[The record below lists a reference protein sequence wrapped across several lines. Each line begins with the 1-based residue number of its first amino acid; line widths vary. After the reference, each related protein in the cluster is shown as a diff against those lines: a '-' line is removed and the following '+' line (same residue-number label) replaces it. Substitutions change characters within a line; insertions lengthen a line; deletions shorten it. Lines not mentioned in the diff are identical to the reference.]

1 MHDGTDRAIGRVALV
16 LSIVA
21 ILGVAIT
28 GWLALR
34 SGSAAPPAYRAGDI
48 VDLPSRYFEGH
59 AASVVIVVK
68 TGCPACER
76 SSAFHTALREAAA
89 SAGLGVSTVVADE
102 VAPSTLGRIHVAPSV
117 LLLDRNG
124 RVLEMKEGAL
134 PENEQRA
141 LIERVRKI
149 PGT

>member
-1 MHDGTDRAIGRVALV
+1 MCGIIFLNAQSVDEAGIWEGLQ
-16 LSIVA
+16 LF
-21 ILGVAIT
+21 G
-28 GWLALR
+28 LA
-34 SGSAAPPAYRAGDI
+34 
-48 VDLPSRYFEGH
+48 
-59 AASVVIVVK
+59 
-68 TGCPACER
+68 
-76 SSAFHTALREAAA
+76 
-89 SAGLGVSTVVADE
+89 ADE